1 MFKNLPQ
8 RRGDWLHHSSWKQVA
23 GHKLGR
29 VSGAGTGSRQPLRG
43 ELARVGGRELAKEA
57 WVHWGTTWEA
67 EKVDLTDAWR

>member
-23 GHKLGR
+23 GHKPGR
-29 VSGAGTGSRQPLRG
+29 GSGAGTGSRQPLRG
-43 ELARVGGRELAKEA
+43 ELARVELAKEA
-57 WVHWGTTWEA
+57 WVPWGTKWDA